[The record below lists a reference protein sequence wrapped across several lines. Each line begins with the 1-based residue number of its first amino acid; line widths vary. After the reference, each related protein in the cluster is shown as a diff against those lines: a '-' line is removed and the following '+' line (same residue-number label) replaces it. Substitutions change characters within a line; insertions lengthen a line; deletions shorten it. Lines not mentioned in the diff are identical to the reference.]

1 LETACPQ
8 AGFSVAKI
16 LPSARCRQAKLPEN
30 LTRNHRSLLV
40 TEFFAENLN
49 HRNAMAHVVTEK
61 CNGCKFTD
69 CVEVC
74 PVACFYEMENQ
85 VVIHPDDCIDC
96 MACVEVC
103 PVHAIYADAD
113 VPTEFTKDI
122 EFNAVQSVEI
132 KDSGAP
138 AITVKKDALPTAD
151 ERRKAL
157 GY

>member
-1 LETACPQ
+1 
-8 AGFSVAKI
+8 
-16 LPSARCRQAKLPEN
+16 
-30 LTRNHRSLLV
+30 
-40 TEFFAENLN
+40 
-49 HRNAMAHVVTEK
+49 MAHVVTEK

-85 VVIHPDDCIDC
+85 VVIHADDCIDC

-113 VPTEFTKDI
+113 VPAEYTKDI
-122 EFNAVQSVEI
+122 EFNVVEANQI
-132 KDSGAP
+132 KDSGAA
-138 AITVKKDALPTAD
+138 AITVRKDALPGAND
-151 ERRKAL
+151 RKKVL

>member
-1 LETACPQ
+1 
-8 AGFSVAKI
+8 
-16 LPSARCRQAKLPEN
+16 
-30 LTRNHRSLLV
+30 
-40 TEFFAENLN
+40 
-49 HRNAMAHVVTEK
+49 MAHVVTEK

-74 PVACFYEMENQ
+74 PVACFYEMEGQ
-85 VVIHPDDCIDC
+85 VVIHADDCIDC

-113 VPTEFTKDI
+113 VPTEYTKDI
-122 EFNAVQSVEI
+122 EFNVLEANQL

-138 AITVKKDALPTAD
+138 AITVRKDALPTAND
-151 ERRKAL
+151 RKKAL

>member
-1 LETACPQ
+1 
-8 AGFSVAKI
+8 
-16 LPSARCRQAKLPEN
+16 
-30 LTRNHRSLLV
+30 
-40 TEFFAENLN
+40 
-49 HRNAMAHVVTEK
+49 MAHVVTEK

-74 PVACFYEMENQ
+74 PVACFYEMDMQ

-113 VPTEFTKDI
+113 VPAEYTKDT
-122 EFNAVQSVEI
+122 EFNAVEAVKI

-138 AITVKKDALPTAD
+138 AITVKKDALPGAN
-151 ERRKAL
+151 ERKKAL